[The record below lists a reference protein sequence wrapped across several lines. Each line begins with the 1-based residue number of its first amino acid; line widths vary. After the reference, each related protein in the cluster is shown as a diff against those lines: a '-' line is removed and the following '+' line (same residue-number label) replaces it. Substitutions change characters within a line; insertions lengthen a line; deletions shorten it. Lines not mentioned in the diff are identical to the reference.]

1 MNEKDLWK
9 TIIITVSLLGSSL
22 ILLYIIGGWLN
33 VLAGAIVFVI
43 SILATLLTNRVIYG
57 K

>member
-1 MNEKDLWK
+1 MNEKDLWN